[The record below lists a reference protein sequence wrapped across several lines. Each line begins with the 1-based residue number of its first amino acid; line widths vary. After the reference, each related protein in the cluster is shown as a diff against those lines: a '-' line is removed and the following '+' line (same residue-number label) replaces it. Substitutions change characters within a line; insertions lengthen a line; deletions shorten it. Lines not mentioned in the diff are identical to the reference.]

1 MPYEIEMDRDGDR
14 GLDRYRITVAD
25 GLECDEAYALA
36 DWLTVAAQNPTA
48 AFTIDATA
56 VSDPRGGPLAALLAR
71 SARLRERVE
80 VVRRGMAARAP
91 LSLPALGGAFGLL

>member
-1 MPYEIEMDRDGDR
+1 MPYEIEMERDGDS

-25 GLECDEAYALA
+25 ALDCDEAIALA
-36 DWLTVAAQNPTA
+36 DWLTAAAQNPTA

-56 VSDPRGGPLAALLAR
+56 VRDPRGGPMAALVAR

-80 VVRRGMAARAP
+80 VVRRGVAARAP
-91 LSLPALGGAFGLL
+91 LSLGALSSAFGLL

>member
-1 MPYEIEMDRDGDR
+1 MERDGDR

-25 GLECDEAYALA
+25 ALDCDEAHALA
-36 DWLTVAAQNPTA
+36 AWLSPAPQNPPA

-56 VSDPRGGPLAALLAR
+56 VRDPRGGPLAALMAR

-80 VVRRGMAARAP
+80 VVRRGVAARAP
-91 LSLPALGGAFGLL
+91 LALGAFHGAVGLL